1 MVQDCGLK
9 GMNEKT
15 KKKKKIETTD
25 PNSGEIRGSSMQ
37 VESRMCVCMHV
48 YRQTNNGVCLVK
60 KRIKE
65 PPPTLPLTIKSLA
78 FMIASFLDLSILST

>member
-1 MVQDCGLK
+1 MK
-9 GMNEKT
+9 RP

-60 KRIKE
+60 KKNKGTSSHPAFDNQISCLHDRII
-65 PPPTLPLTIKSLA
+65 P
-78 FMIASFLDLSILST
+78 

>member
-1 MVQDCGLK
+1 
-9 GMNEKT
+9 
-15 KKKKKIETTD
+15 
-25 PNSGEIRGSSMQ
+25 MQ